1 MKQVIMIIGM
11 AVIAVIVSITL
22 ISVESKMDRKD
33 ELCRAVSAAVKQA
46 VSDSQIEGQKE
57 ISSDKELVAQFIQ
70 LMSSNIN
77 SDSDFSVEVMG
88 ADYKEGML
96 DVIVTEKFK
105 YFNGKTDSVSVRKC
119 AIYE

>member
-1 MKQVIMIIGM
+1 MIIGL

-33 ELCRAVSAAVKQA
+33 ELFRVVSAAVKQA

-70 LMSSNIN
+70 LMSSNISSN
-77 SDSDFSVEVMG
+77 SDFSVEVMG